1 MRARTPEMAK
11 ISHATTERDVRNWCR
26 DRFGKDWWNVDKAIK
41 RERKANAR
49 RALANKSPNLSESA
63 MAAAPASEQELPQ
76 SSPNP
81 FKRTYLLKMR
91 WSYSNEET
99 VERITPLDPATCI
112 GKGAAFKKTGPR
124 EEGGAGGAVYL
135 LSKSCFNNDF
145 EDSEVEEEEDEDIYF
160 GEHPLPGYGG
170 SDRIRDFAKEGDTS
184 DVLGQKLLRYKL
196 DCPLVIDQVLWAGM
210 QPATQEAV
218 LRDSSAWFVF
228 LCDAQF

>member
-1 MRARTPEMAK
+1 MVKNSK
-11 ISHATTERDVRNWCR
+11 ITTEKEVRNWCR
-26 DRFGKDWWNVDKAIK
+26 ENFGKDWWNVDKGIK

-49 RALANKSPNLSESA
+49 KVLSDK
-63 MAAAPASEQELPQ
+63 PPQ

-112 GKGAAFKKTGPR
+112 GKGATFKKTGPR
-124 EEGGAGGAVYL
+124 EEGGAGGALYL

-145 EDSEVEEEEDEDIYF
+145 EDSEVEEEEDENIYF

-170 SDRIRDFAKEGDTS
+170 SDRIRDLAKEGDTS

-210 QPATQEAV
+210 QPATQEAI
-218 LRDSSAWFVF
+218 LRDSSATLVF
-228 LCDAQF
+228 LCDALF

>member
-1 MRARTPEMAK
+1 MRARTVEMAK
-11 ISHATTERDVRNWCR
+11 ASKAITEKDVRNWCR
-26 DRFGKDWWNVDKAIK
+26 DKFGKDWWNVDKAIK

-49 RALANKSPNLSESA
+49 KVLSDK
-63 MAAAPASEQELPQ
+63 PPQ

-112 GKGAAFKKTGPR
+112 GKGATFKKTGPR
-124 EEGGAGGAVYL
+124 EEGGAGGALYL
-135 LSKSCFNNDF
+135 LSKSCFHYDY
-145 EDSEVEEEEDEDIYF
+145 EDSEVEEEEDETIYF

-170 SDRIRDFAKEGDTS
+170 SDQIRDFAKEGDTS
-184 DVLGQKLLRYKL
+184 DVLGQKLVRYEL
-196 DCPLVIDQVLWAGM
+196 DCPLVIDQGLWVGM
-210 QPATQEAV
+210 TPATQEAI
-218 LRDSSAWFVF
+218 LRDSSAWSVF